1 VFSMKCKSY
10 GIVDRYKTRL
20 VTKGYTHTSRIDSRK
35 TFTPMAKMNTV
46 RVILSFAF
54 NID

>member
-1 VFSMKCKSY
+1 MKCKSY
-10 GIVDRYKTRL
+10 EIVDRYKARL
-20 VTKGYTHTSRIDSRK
+20 VAKGYTQSSRIDSRE
-35 TFTPMAKMNTV
+35 TFTPMAKINTV